1 MLLVLDSTSRT
12 LRAKMSDAPSSVQC
26 SVTVTYADTTATT
39 FVEGMYPIQLNGTT
53 LVTILPAPAS
63 GTRRVVKSVMFFND
77 DTMTHT
83 ITLYLTDNIT
93 DYPITKI
100 TLPPGSSWASDD
112 QTGVNVGGAVTDG
125 SKGDISVSN
134 GGDTWTIANSA
145 VTLAKMA
152 DLPTDRLIGR
162 DTAGTGVPEQIS
174 VTGGVEFT
182 GSGSIQ
188 VGAFSGDVAKT
199 AGSSSLTI
207 SNNAV
212 TYAKMQDVSATSRVI
227 GRKTASA
234 GDPEECTLS
243 EVLDFVGSAAQGDLL
258 YRGAS
263 TWTRLGA
270 GTSGQ
275 YLQTQGASA
284 NPQWASVTGGGSAF
298 KNVLIN
304 GDMQIFNRVAH
315 LTTPQITGITT
326 DTVLGTSQIDTGYFT
341 ADRWRLIIT
350 SAGTWTQ
357 AVVNDRPSNSAG
369 SIFEKALKMTC
380 TTANASPIAAADV
393 LAIEQRIEGQNV
405 QHFLKGQSNAVAF
418 ALSFWV
424 KANVTG
430 TYIAELLDQTNTRKV
445 SASYTIG
452 SADTWTEIKISF
464 PADTTGIIANDRSGA
479 LVVRFYLAAGSDL
492 SGGTLQT
499 TWSGSANANTRAAGQ
514 VNVSATAN
522 NYWQIT
528 GVQLEPTTH
537 SAFEKL
543 PTDIQLLRCLRYL
556 GAFPTPDSRGSSV
569 FIPGERYFG
578 SIYTGNDALIYFPF
592 LVPLR
597 KAATAVYRS
606 NDYFGIFSVQTAANT
621 VLQTT
626 TFSINVAGQ
635 YVGIILAGPKPST
648 ASAGTVCWGFPTSS
662 TVDLGSTP
670 PVTIIFHGVEL

>member
-100 TLPPGSSWASDD
+100 SLPPGSSWASDD

-212 TYAKMQDVSATSRVI
+212 TYAKMQDVTATARVI
-227 GRKTASA
+227 GRRTTGA
-234 GDPEECTLS
+234 GDPEECSLS
-243 EVLDFVGSAAQGDLL
+243 QVLDFVGSAAQGDLL

-263 TWTRLGA
+263 EWTRLGA

-275 YLQTQGASA
+275 YLQTQGSGA

-298 KNVLIN
+298 KNRLIN
-304 GDMQIFNRVAH
+304 GAFVLDQRNSGSTTSIADDVYCFDRWYILSQTSTVQVVRQTNEANGIPINIRITQNQATAQRCGIAQIIESINCRDLRGQSVVLRFDMRCSSSQAIRYAILEWTGTADSVTSDIVNSWTNATFTTGQYFNSTSLTLVGTGS
-315 LTTPQITGITT
+315 TTP
-326 DTVLGTSQIDTGYFT
+326 
-341 ADRWRLIIT
+341 
-350 SAGTWTQ
+350 SANTWTT
-357 AVVNDRPSNSAG
+357 AT
-369 SIFEKALKMTC
+369 AL
-380 TTANASPIAAADV
+380 
-393 LAIEQRIEGQNV
+393 
-405 QHFLKGQSNAVAF
+405 
-418 ALSFWV
+418 
-424 KANVTG
+424 TG
-430 TYIAELLDQTNTRKV
+430 TISS
-445 SASYTIG
+445 SANNLIVFIWS
-452 SADTWTEIKISF
+452 E
-464 PADTTGIIANDRSGA
+464 
-479 LVVRFYLAAGSDL
+479 
-492 SGGTLQT
+492 GTLAQ
-499 TWSGSANANTRAAGQ
+499 NATLDLAK
-514 VNVSATAN
+514 
-522 NYWQIT
+522 
-528 GVQLEPTTH
+528 VQLESGSTAT
-537 SAFEKL
+537 AFEVL
-543 PTDIQLLRCLRYL
+543 PIDVVINQCLRYL
-556 GAFPTPDSRGSSV
+556 PAFTTSSGDNFFGSAFTTSIALTYIPFIVKPRVAPTGIVVTTGSSFDVFFMAAGSATNCTSVTFRAANLNVGLIDGNSAAAFP
-569 FIPGERYFG
+569 
-578 SIYTGNDALIYFPF
+578 
-592 LVPLR
+592 
-597 KAATAVYRS
+597 
-606 NDYFGIFSVQTAANT
+606 AN
-621 VLQTT
+621 
-626 TFSINVAGQ
+626 I
-635 YVGIILAGPKPST
+635 
-648 ASAGTVCWGFPTSS
+648 AGTVIFLRPTASPS
-662 TVDLGSTP
+662 TFYFTGC
-670 PVTIIFHGVEL
+670 EL